1 MKDKDGMFMLVG
13 AFGEVQ
19 KAKKALIKLDSLV
32 CNQFFLSDAI
42 HRFLESEKE
51 SHPGLNIYRVMEYM
65 LQDQVQVHPKEVISE
80 IKEKKRVVYSCTN
93 DYNL

>member
-1 MKDKDGMFMLVG
+1 MKDKDGMFMLIG

-42 HRFLESEKE
+42 HRFLEGEKE
-51 SHPGLNIYRVMEYM
+51 AYPELNVYRVMEHM
-65 LQDQVQVHPKEVISE
+65 LHNQVQVHPKEVIAE
-80 IKEKKRVVYSCTN
+80 IKEKKRVAYSF
-93 DYNL
+93 LS